1 MPGIPSFVRKNK
13 NGVTFTAIL
22 VLCLLMML
30 FSNSNVVLQ
39 PKKVGQSFFS
49 LFQLS
54 IHAVADWFSGTWNSI
69 GELKRLRSEL
79 DEARERLVEYERV
92 FRNLT
97 ELRRENQVLREQ
109 LGFSQALSFRY
120 ISAQVIARDPG
131 NQFSTIMVNRGSVHG
146 MRQGMPVIAFQG
158 GLQGLVGRVVVVSL
172 STAIVQPITD
182 PNSFVAA
189 RLQTSRF
196 DGLVAGSQGVPGLL
210 TMSYVKKLALNEVQY
225 GELVITSGMGQL
237 FPEGFHIGRVRE
249 MTAKGY
255 EASLEL
261 EVEPI
266 VDFSR
271 LEYAFIIDT
280 EEK

>member
-13 NGVTFTAIL
+13 NGVTFTVIL

-30 FSNSNVVLQ
+30 FSNRNVVLQ

-54 IHAVADWFSGTWNSI
+54 IHAIADWFSGTWNSI

-79 DEARERLVEYERV
+79 DEAREKLVEYERV
-92 FRNLT
+92 SRNLT

-109 LGFSQALSFRY
+109 LGFSQAIAFRY

-158 GLQGLVGRVVVVSL
+158 GLQGLVGRVVLVSL

-196 DGLVAGSQGVPGLL
+196 DGLVAGSQGGSGLL
-210 TMSYVKKLALNEVQY
+210 TMSYVKRLALNEVQY

-237 FPEGFHIGRVRE
+237 FPEGIHIGRVRE

-271 LEYAFIIDT
+271 LEYVFIIDT

>member
-92 FRNLT
+92 SRNLT

>member
-13 NGVTFTAIL
+13 RGVVFAVL
-22 VLCLLMML
+22 LLLCLLMML
-30 FSNSNVVLQ
+30 FSNRNVVLQ
-39 PKKVGQSFFS
+39 PKKAGQSFFS

-54 IHAVADWFSGTWNSI
+54 FHAVADWVSGTLSSI

-79 DEARERLVEYERV
+79 EEARSRLMEYERV
-92 FRNLT
+92 SRDLA
-97 ELRRENQVLREQ
+97 ELRRENQALREQ
-109 LGFSQALSFRY
+109 LGFAQRLPFRY
-120 ISAQVIARDPG
+120 VSAQVIARDPG
-131 NQFSTIMVNRGSVHG
+131 NQFSTITVNRGSVHG
-146 MRQGMPVIAFQG
+146 MSEGMPVIAFRG
-158 GLQGLVGRVVVVSL
+158 GLQGLVGRVVSISL
-172 STAIVQPITD
+172 ASSIVQPITD
-182 PNSFVAA
+182 PNSYVAA

-196 DGLVAGSQGVPGLL
+196 DGLVAGSQSGAGTLV
-210 TMSYVKKLALNEVQY
+210 MSYVKKLAVSQVQY

-237 FPEGFHIGRVRE
+237 FPEGIHIGRVRE

-271 LEYAFIIDT
+271 LEFVYIIDT
-280 EEK
+280 EQE

>member
-1 MPGIPSFVRKNK
+1 MPGIPSFVRKNR
-13 NGVTFTAIL
+13 NGVTFTVIL

-30 FSNSNVVLQ
+30 FSNRNVVLQ

-54 IHAVADWFSGTWNSI
+54 IHSIADWFSGTWNSI

-79 DEARERLVEYERV
+79 DAARERLVEYERV
-92 FRNLT
+92 SRSLT

-109 LGFSQALSFRY
+109 LGFSQALAFRY

-146 MRQGMPVIAFQG
+146 LHQGMPVIAFQG

-172 STAIVQPITD
+172 TTAIIQPITD

-196 DGLVAGSQGVPGLL
+196 DGLVAGSLGVSGLL

-225 GELVITSGMGQL
+225 GELVVTSGMGQL
-237 FPEGFHIGRVRE
+237 FPEGIHIGRVRE

-271 LEYAFIIDT
+271 LEYVFIIDT
-280 EEK
+280 EQK

>member
-13 NGVTFTAIL
+13 NGVTFTVIL

-30 FSNSNVVLQ
+30 FSNRNVVLQ

-54 IHAVADWFSGTWNSI
+54 IHSIADWFSGTWNSI

-79 DEARERLVEYERV
+79 DAARERLVEYEQV
-92 FRNLT
+92 SRNLT
-97 ELRRENQVLREQ
+97 ELRRENEVLREQ
-109 LGFSQALSFRY
+109 LGFSRALAFRY

-146 MRQGMPVIAFQG
+146 LRQGMPVIAFQG

-172 STAIVQPITD
+172 TTAIIQPITD

-189 RLQTSRF
+189 RLETSRF
-196 DGLVAGSQGVPGLL
+196 DGLVAGSQGVSGLL
-210 TMSYVKKLALNEVQY
+210 TMSYVRKLALNEVQY

-237 FPEGFHIGRVRE
+237 FPEGIHIGRVRE

-266 VDFSR
+266 IDFSR
-271 LEYAFIIDT
+271 LEYVFIIDT
-280 EEK
+280 EQI

>member
-1 MPGIPSFVRKNK
+1 MPGIPAFVRKNK

-30 FSNSNVVLQ
+30 FSNRNVVLQ

-54 IHAVADWFSGTWNSI
+54 IHAIADWFSGTWNSI

-92 FRNLT
+92 SRNLA
-97 ELRRENQVLREQ
+97 ELRRENQGLREQ
-109 LGFSQALSFRY
+109 LGFSQAVSFRY

-237 FPEGFHIGRVRE
+237 FPEGIHIGRVRE

-255 EASLEL
+255 EASIEL

>member
-196 DGLVAGSQGVPGLL
+196 DGLVAGSQGIPGLL

-237 FPEGFHIGRVRE
+237 FPEGIHIGRVRE
-249 MTAKGY
+249 MTAKEY

-271 LEYAFIIDT
+271 LEYAFIIET

>member
-30 FSNSNVVLQ
+30 FSNRNVILQ

-49 LFQLS
+49 AFQLS
-54 IHAVADWFSGTWNSI
+54 LHAVTNWFTETVTSI
-69 GELKRLRSEL
+69 R
-79 DEARERLVEYERV
+79 
-92 FRNLT
+92 
-97 ELRRENQVLREQ
+97 ELRRLRAELEEARSRLMEYEQVSRDLAELRRANQELREQ
-109 LGFSQALSFRY
+109 LGFVRGLSFRY
-120 ISAQVIARDPG
+120 IAAEVIARDPS
-131 NQFSTIMVNRGSVHG
+131 NQFSTIVVNRGSIHG
-146 MRQGMPVIAFQG
+146 MQEGMPVIAFQR
-158 GLQGLVGRVVVVSL
+158 GLQGLVGRVVLVSL
-172 STAIVQPITD
+172 ASSIVQPITD
-182 PNSFVAA
+182 PNSYVAA
-189 RLQTSRF
+189 RLQSSRF
-196 DGLVAGSQGVPGLL
+196 DGLVAGSQRAADMLV
-210 TMSYVKKLALNEVQY
+210 MSYVKKLAVNEVQY

-237 FPEGFHIGRVRE
+237 FPEGIHIGRVRE

-271 LEYAFIIDT
+271 LEFVYIIDT
-280 EEK
+280 EQK

>member
-79 DEARERLVEYERV
+79 DAARERLVEYEQV
-92 FRNLT
+92 SRNLT
-97 ELRRENQVLREQ
+97 DLRREIQVLREQ
-109 LGFSQALSFRY
+109 LGFSQALAFRY

-237 FPEGFHIGRVRE
+237 FPEGIHIGRVRE
-249 MTAKGY
+249 MTAKEY

-271 LEYAFIIDT
+271 LEYAFIIET

>member
-13 NGVTFTAIL
+13 NGVTFTIIL

-30 FSNSNVVLQ
+30 FSNRNVVLQ

-54 IHAVADWFSGTWNSI
+54 IHSIADWFSGTWNSI
-69 GELKRLRSEL
+69 GELKRLRNEL
-79 DEARERLVEYERV
+79 DAARERLVEYERV
-92 FRNLT
+92 SRNLT

-109 LGFSQALSFRY
+109 LGFSQTLAFRY

-146 MRQGMPVIAFQG
+146 MRQGMPAIAFQG

-172 STAIVQPITD
+172 TTAIIQPITD

-196 DGLVAGSQGVPGLL
+196 DGLVAGSQGVSGLL

-225 GELVITSGMGQL
+225 GELVVTSGMGQL
-237 FPEGFHIGRVRE
+237 FPQGIHIGRVRE

-271 LEYAFIIDT
+271 LEYVFIIDT
-280 EEK
+280 EQK

>member
-13 NGVTFTAIL
+13 NGVTFTVIL

-30 FSNSNVVLQ
+30 FSNRNVVLQ

-54 IHAVADWFSGTWNSI
+54 IHSIADWFSGTWNSI

-79 DEARERLVEYERV
+79 DAARERLVEYEQV
-92 FRNLT
+92 SRNLT
-97 ELRRENQVLREQ
+97 ELRRENEVLREQ
-109 LGFSQALSFRY
+109 LGFSRALAFRY

-146 MRQGMPVIAFQG
+146 LRQGMPVIAFQG

-172 STAIVQPITD
+172 TTAIIQPITD

-189 RLQTSRF
+189 RLETSRF
-196 DGLVAGSQGVPGLL
+196 DGLVAGSQGVSGLL
-210 TMSYVKKLALNEVQY
+210 TMSYVRKLALNEVQY

-237 FPEGFHIGRVRE
+237 FPEGIHIGRVRE

-271 LEYAFIIDT
+271 LEYVFIIDT
-280 EEK
+280 EQI

>member
-120 ISAQVIARDPG
+120 ISARVIARDPG

-237 FPEGFHIGRVRE
+237 FPEGIHIGRVRE
-249 MTAKGY
+249 MTAKEY

-271 LEYAFIIDT
+271 LEYAFIIET